1 MRGNWTQAVSWI
13 VCWGGKLL
21 GDDNSKCSR
30 PGLVA
35 SLARPGGNITGPEL
49 NTKRLEV
56 IKDAVPKLA
65 RLGFLRD
72 VQAGATLTL
81 ELKELRATAR
91 ALKVD
96 LEDIETAAE
105 AKSIERAFQAQP
117 APAWPCSSVQ
127 LRSYRPIS
135 RTGLLL

>member
-1 MRGNWTQAVSWI
+1 MRGNWTQAASWI

-81 ELKELRATAR
+81 ELKELRAAAR

-96 LEDIETAAE
+96 WRISRLLPRLSLLREL
-105 AKSIERAFQAQP
+105 SRLSQHPHGRADL
-117 APAWPCSSVQ
+117 CSSALIGQ
-127 LRSYRPIS
+127 
-135 RTGLLL
+135 